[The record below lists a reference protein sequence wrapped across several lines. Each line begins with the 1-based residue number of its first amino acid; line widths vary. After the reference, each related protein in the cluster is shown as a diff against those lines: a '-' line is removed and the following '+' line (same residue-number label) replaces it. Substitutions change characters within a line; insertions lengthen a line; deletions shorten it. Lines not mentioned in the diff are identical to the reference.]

1 MKKNILVVDDSALM
15 RRVFCD
21 IINSDDQFQVVDMC
35 GDGLQ
40 AYEKLRAGRYDAVVL
55 DVYMP
60 RLGGLQLLERL
71 QEEKIK
77 ATVIVV
83 STSTVEGASEAV
95 RAIELGAV
103 DFLKKP
109 ENLIEAKGSE
119 FRKQLLGILGG
130 VFGSPLRRS
139 SLRMT
144 QTKPPK
150 PDRQLQPG
158 TRFSGS
164 AAGREKLVV
173 LACSTGGPKALHS
186 VVPKLSAGLNAPM
199 VIVQHMPEGFT
210 GSLAARL
217 NELSAVR
224 VKEAE
229 DGEILQKGV
238 VYIAPGGRH
247 LELVSR
253 ADGTTAVHLSMA
265 PAIGGLRPCANITY
279 RSLDNSRYEEILCV
293 VLTGMG
299 ADGTEGISYLAQKRP
314 VHVVAQDAE
323 SCVVYG
329 MPRAIAETGLVDEV
343 VSLELV
349 ANTIMKNVGV
359 K

>member
-15 RRVFCD
+15 RRVICD
-21 IINSDDQFQVVDMC
+21 IINSDDQFQVADMC

-40 AYEKLRAGRYDAVVL
+40 AYEKLRSGRYDAVVL
-55 DVYMP
+55 DIYMP
-60 RLGGLQLLERL
+60 KLGGLQLLERL
-71 QEEKIK
+71 QAERID

-83 STSTVEGASEAV
+83 STSTVEGAKEAV

-103 DFLKKP
+103 EFLKKP
-109 ENLIEAKGSE
+109 DNLIEAKGND
-119 FRKQLLGILGG
+119 FRKQLLGILNG
-130 VFGSPLRRS
+130 VFGRQRVKPRVPIRQAQPVRAAAEQPVRR
-139 SLRMT
+139 
-144 QTKPPK
+144 
-150 PDRQLQPG
+150 
-158 TRFSGS
+158 
-164 AAGREKLVV
+164 AAGGRHKLVV

-186 VVPKLSAGLNAPM
+186 VVPKLSAGLDAPM

-210 GSLAARL
+210 ASLAARL
-217 NELSAVR
+217 NELSAVK

-229 DGEILQKGV
+229 EGELLQKGV

-247 LELVSR
+247 LELVQKG
-253 ADGTTAVHLSMA
+253 AETVVHLSMA
-265 PAIGGLRPCANITY
+265 PPIGGLRPCANITY
-279 RSLDNSRYEEILCV
+279 NSLVSSSYDEILCV

-299 ADGTEGISYLAQKRP
+299 ADGTEGITNLAGRRP
-314 VHVVAQDAE
+314 VHVVAQDAA